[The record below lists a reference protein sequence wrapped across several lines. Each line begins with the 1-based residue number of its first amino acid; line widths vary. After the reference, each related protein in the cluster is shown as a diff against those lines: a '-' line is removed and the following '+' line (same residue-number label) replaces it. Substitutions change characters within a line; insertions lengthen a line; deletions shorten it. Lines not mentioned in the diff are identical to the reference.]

1 MLFRSDLAHLK
12 NSWNAVLDDL
22 LSVDR
27 VAWLAYFDARL
38 VSLENSQLTLNFADS
53 EKFSGDH
60 NYKSIRKPEHTA
72 KLVASIK
79 KITGADLEVVQ

>member
-1 MLFRSDLAHLK
+1 MDLAHLK
-12 NSWNAVLDDL
+12 NNWNAILDDL

-53 EKFSGDH
+53 EKFGGDH

-72 KLVASIK
+72 KLVAAIK
-79 KITGADLEVVQ
+79 KITGADLEVVE

>member
-1 MLFRSDLAHLK
+1 MDLAHLK
-12 NSWNAVLDDL
+12 NNWNAVLDEL

-79 KITGADLEVVQ
+79 KITGADLEVVE

>member
-1 MLFRSDLAHLK
+1 MDLAQLK
-12 NSWNAVLDDL
+12 NNWNAVLDDL

-27 VAWLAYFDARL
+27 IAWLAYFDARL

-79 KITGADLEVVQ
+79 KITGADLEVVE

>member
-1 MLFRSDLAHLK
+1 VDLAHLK
-12 NSWNAVLDDL
+12 NNWNAVLDDL

-79 KITGADLEVVQ
+79 KITGADLEVVE

>member
-1 MLFRSDLAHLK
+1 MDLAHLK
-12 NSWNAVLDDL
+12 NNWNEVLDDL

-79 KITGADLEVVQ
+79 KITGADLEVVE

>member
-1 MLFRSDLAHLK
+1 MDLAHLK
-12 NSWNAVLDDL
+12 NNWNAVLDDL
-22 LSVDR
+22 LAVDR

-79 KITGADLEVVQ
+79 KITGADLEVVE

>member
-1 MLFRSDLAHLK
+1 MDLAHLK
-12 NSWNAVLDDL
+12 YNWNAVLDDL
-22 LSVDR
+22 LAVDR

-79 KITGADLEVVQ
+79 KITGADLEVVE

>member
-1 MLFRSDLAHLK
+1 MELAQLK
-12 NSWNAVLDDL
+12 NNWNAVLDDL

-79 KITGADLEVVQ
+79 KITGADLEVVE

>member
-1 MLFRSDLAHLK
+1 MDLAQLK
-12 NSWNAVLDDL
+12 NNWNAVLDDL

-79 KITGADLEVVQ
+79 KITGADLEVVE

>member
-1 MLFRSDLAHLK
+1 MDLAQLK
-12 NSWNAVLDDL
+12 NNWNAVLDDL

-79 KITGADLEVVQ
+79 KITGSDLEVVE

>member
-1 MLFRSDLAHLK
+1 MDLAQLK
-12 NSWNAVLDDL
+12 NNWNAVLDDL

-27 VAWLAYFDARL
+27 IAWLAYFDARL

-79 KITGADLEVVQ
+79 KITGADLVVVE

>member
-1 MLFRSDLAHLK
+1 MDLAQLK
-12 NSWNAVLDDL
+12 NNWNAVLDDL

-27 VAWLAYFDARL
+27 IAWLAYFDVRF

-79 KITGADLEVVQ
+79 KITGADLEVVE

>member
-1 MLFRSDLAHLK
+1 MDLAQLK
-12 NSWNAVLDDL
+12 NNWNAVLDDL

-60 NYKSIRKPEHTA
+60 NYKSIRKPEHAA

-79 KITGADLEVVQ
+79 KITGADLEVVE

>member
-1 MLFRSDLAHLK
+1 MDLAHLK
-12 NSWNAVLDDL
+12 NNWNAVLDDL

-53 EKFSGDH
+53 EKFGGDH

-79 KITGADLEVVQ
+79 KITGADLEVVE

>member
-1 MLFRSDLAHLK
+1 MDLAHLK
-12 NSWNAVLDDL
+12 NNWNAVLDDL

-79 KITGADLEVVQ
+79 KITGADLEVIE

>member
-1 MLFRSDLAHLK
+1 MDLAQLK
-12 NSWNAVLDDL
+12 NNWNAVLDDL

-53 EKFSGDH
+53 EKFGGDH

-79 KITGADLEVVQ
+79 KITGADLEVVE

>member
-1 MLFRSDLAHLK
+1 MDLAHLE
-12 NSWNAVLDDL
+12 NNWNAVLDDL

-79 KITGADLEVVQ
+79 KITGADLEVVE

>member
-1 MLFRSDLAHLK
+1 MDLAQLK
-12 NSWNAVLDDL
+12 NNWNAVLDDL

-72 KLVASIK
+72 KLMASIK
-79 KITGADLEVVQ
+79 KITGADLEVVE

>member
-1 MLFRSDLAHLK
+1 MDLAHLK

-79 KITGADLEVVQ
+79 KITGADLEVVE

>member
-1 MLFRSDLAHLK
+1 MDLAHLK
-12 NSWNAVLDDL
+12 NNWNAVLDDL

-79 KITGADLEVVQ
+79 KITGVDLEVVE

>member
-1 MLFRSDLAHLK
+1 MDLAHLK
-12 NSWNAVLDDL
+12 NNWNAVLDDL

-79 KITGADLEVVQ
+79 KITGADLEVVE

>member
-1 MLFRSDLAHLK
+1 MELTQLRSQ
-12 NSWNAVLDDL
+12 WNAVLDDL
-22 LSVDR
+22 LATDR

-38 VSLENSQLTLNFADS
+38 VSLDGTILTVSFADS
-53 EKFSGDH
+53 EKFGGDH

-79 KITGADLEVVQ
+79 KITGQEIGVAE